1 MHLTPDPPAPPPLVC
16 VYCSKPIRRS
26 TGISMRGNETL
37 HPRCLAR
44 AVQLEAM
51 ELQAKAKGLREEAT
65 DRSQRAHQLIEE
77 GVRLRTCP
85 VCYDLLSVGTGLLYA
100 GEQLVHARCWPAEPP
115 AA

>member
-1 MHLTPDPPAPPPLVC
+1 
-16 VYCSKPIRRS
+16 
-26 TGISMRGNETL
+26 MRGDETL

-115 AA
+115 AAWRPTLLTRRESAASTNGLAGWTLA